1 MPDER
6 VVHPASGSARIRVA
20 TFVASATLALI
31 VDATQPSLARVPAAV
46 VDACAS
52 ERLPADILDGAA
64 PAHRGA
70 DLPLVA
76 ATAPG
81 ASLVLAVAADE
92 AARERGLMCV
102 LHLRPQHG
110 MVFAFP
116 RESEWEFWMKNTLVP
131 LDMVWVDASGTVTTV
146 AADVPA
152 STRATPETALA
163 RRRGRGIYVV
173 ELRAG
178 EAAADGLAPGAHL
191 SLPTLRSDR

>member
-1 MPDER
+1 ML
-6 VVHPASGSARIRVA
+6 SI
-20 TFVASATLALI
+20 
-31 VDATQPSLARVPAAV
+31 
-46 VDACAS
+46 
-52 ERLPADILDGAA
+52 
-64 PAHRGA
+64 
-70 DLPLVA
+70 
-76 ATAPG
+76 
-81 ASLVLAVAADE
+81 VLAVALHVQHLPVETVRAPHATLTLQIANTE
-92 AARERGLMCV
+92 EQREFGLMNV
-102 LHLRPQHG
+102 TKLFPHNG
-110 MVFAFP
+110 MIFVFD
-116 RESEWEFWMKNTLVP
+116 RDEHQEFWMKNTLVP